1 MTLTKLSELHLIKID
16 RSTFVVII
24 TLAKYNKDSKSFD
37 SIQCSMEDDVFFN
50 YNDSCRV
57 IHSR

>member
-16 RSTFVVII
+16 RSRFVIII

-37 SIQCSMEDDVFFN
+37 SIQCLMGDDVFFN

-57 IHSR
+57 IHS

>member
-24 TLAKYNKDSKSFD
+24 TLAKCNKDSKSFD

-50 YNDSCRV
+50 YNNSCRV
-57 IHSR
+57 IHS